1 MLYDVMKTL
10 QTIRDNASA
19 EYQETVPHAERD
31 NLKTVGKA
39 ITSNKNIMNEFMDML
54 INKVAFTEIKSKLY
68 KNPLAKLKKN
78 KGVPYG
84 SVIEELF
91 VNPATD
97 IGYQKDPNYL
107 LKNTTPD
114 GKSSYYGMN
123 RQGNFPVSISIV
135 QLEQAFQNEQAFQRF
150 YDQIIS
156 SLYSGDNVKEYELM
170 KGVITEN
177 IKEGHIKTVQVDL
190 SKPKEFSKAI
200 TNLSKLFTFDKTDF
214 APYNLVNADN
224 IKSGEKAVKTF
235 CELKDQVLIIRSD
248 VATELSYEVL
258 ATAFNIDEV
267 RLKAMT
273 IEIDDFPFK
282 KDSDGFEIYGCL
294 MDRESLQVIDKLLRI
309 ESNYNGSNLIMNF
322 WLHHWQYIYFSMFGN
337 AVAFVKPNFDFYSSV
352 MHYKSNS
359 STSDINVISDT
370 NKIALEGFNNSTDIT
385 KFNWSFLVFDNE
397 KNTINKQ
404 SVTPEKNNSNTT
416 NINVT
421 LPNVNENFDIYLV
434 ATKK

>member
-10 QTIRDNASA
+10 QTIRDNASKD
-19 EYQETVPHAERD
+19 YQEIVPHAERE

-39 ITSNKNIMNEFMDML
+39 ITSDKNIMNEFMEML

-91 VNPATD
+91 INPATD

-114 GKSSYYGMN
+114 GKSAYYGMN

-177 IKEGHIKTVQVDL
+177 IKEGHIKKVEVNLEQ
-190 SKPKEFSKAI
+190 PKAFSKAI

-214 APYNLVNADN
+214 SPYNLVNAVN
-224 IKSGEKAVKTF
+224 IKSGEKPVKTF

-273 IEIDDFPFK
+273 IEIDEFPFQ
-282 KDSDGFEIYGCL
+282 SDRDAFEIYGCL
-294 MDRESLQVIDKLLRI
+294 MDRESVQVIDKLLRI
-309 ESNYNGSNLIMNF
+309 ESNYNGSNLYMNF
-322 WLHHWQYIYFSMFGN
+322 WLHHWQYIYFSMFPN
-337 AVAFVKPNFDFYSSV
+337 AVCFVKPNFDFYSGE
-352 MHYKSNS
+352 MHYNSEKS
-359 STSDINVISDT
+359 TYTINPLSND
-370 NKIALEGFNNSTDIT
+370 NKIKLDTFDNSTDIT
-385 KFNWSFLVFDNE
+385 KYNWSLLVFDNE
-397 KNTINKQ
+397 SNTINKQ
-404 SVTPEKNNSNTT
+404 SVNPEKNTSNTT

-434 ATKK
+434 ASKK